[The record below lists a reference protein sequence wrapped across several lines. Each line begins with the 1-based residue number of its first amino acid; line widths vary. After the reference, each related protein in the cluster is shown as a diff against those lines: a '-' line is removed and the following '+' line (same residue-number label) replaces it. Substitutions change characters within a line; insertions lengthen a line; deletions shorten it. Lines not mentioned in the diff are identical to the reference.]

1 MNDFKKIPQDVLV
14 RRSHYLNSSV
24 SFEDRFNNDRIRVI
38 ESHKD
43 TIKNLSLVSGAI
55 ATFSLM
61 LLDSDIPKIQILL
74 VIGSAVLLLSAL
86 ASFLYLLYINEKVG
100 NRVKNNEDINLKP
113 LDNILLKFE
122 ELLEDKINLEQYLEV
137 EKKFIRSRWDLRRDL
152 IKDGRKDEIDHSDE
166 YVGGLFL
173 LGVVYVIM
181 GLIFPYVNCFI

>member
-24 SFEDRFNNDRIRVI
+24 SFEEKFNNDRIKVI

-137 EKKFIRSRWDLRRDL
+137 EKKFIQSRWDLRKDL